1 MSLYSHQQAVLVLKS
16 LLPHIVYGLMSLSE
30 YMKTVLKMEI
40 WGTLSPTKKA
50 LEKCAPRKG
59 PEELLGGGRLWWNPD
74 ERGWKPRKERI
85 SGRVCISFPQSKNS
99 DTS

>member
-1 MSLYSHQQAVLVLKS
+1 
-16 LLPHIVYGLMSLSE
+16 MSLSE